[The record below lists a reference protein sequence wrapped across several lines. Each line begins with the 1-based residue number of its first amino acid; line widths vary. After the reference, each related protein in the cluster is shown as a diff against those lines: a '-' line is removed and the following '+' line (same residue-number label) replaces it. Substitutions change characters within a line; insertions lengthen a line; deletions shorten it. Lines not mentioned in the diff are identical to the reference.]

1 MTSMI
6 RNICDTSSS
15 SKTSSNSLMASDANG
30 SFKTPVQ
37 QQLRWGCD
45 RIVADRICKMNNHH
59 HSEYAGYF
67 LETNFL
73 NDLKRVSSE
82 MKFYDSITGRP
93 LFIAPRGRSMDDFII
108 ESRNEGWLSFRDD
121 EVVWSNVRIL
131 DNGEAVSVDG
141 THLGHDMPDKG
152 GSRYIINIVSVA
164 GTPNTKR
171 HHQGE
176 SRDS

>member
-1 MTSMI
+1 
-6 RNICDTSSS
+6 
-15 SKTSSNSLMASDANG
+15 
-30 SFKTPVQ
+30 
-37 QQLRWGCD
+37 
-45 RIVADRICKMNNHH
+45 
-59 HSEYAGYF
+59 
-67 LETNFL
+67 
-73 NDLKRVSSE
+73 
-82 MKFYDSITGRP
+82 
-93 LFIAPRGRSMDDFII
+93 MDDFII